1 MKFKDLSKIR
11 FFLLENGTRDHGE
24 RLMNRD
30 KNLDILSMK
39 SLLRNRGEK
48 MPKVFTGKVIIPGDK
63 IDEYLEMLEKAEEKR
78 KPFVENVMRYWTSSL
93 IISLRR
99 RVYRKELLTTTIG
112 LFRCSMNFLR
122 TTLMSG
128 IIQK

>member
-1 MKFKDLSKIR
+1 
-11 FFLLENGTRDHGE
+11 
-24 RLMNRD
+24 MNRN

-39 SLLRNRGEK
+39 SLWRNRGEK

-63 IDEYLEMLEKAEEKR
+63 IDGYLEMLEKAEEKR
-78 KPFVENVMRYWTSSL
+78 KLKNVMRYWTSSL

-122 TTLMSG
+122 T
-128 IIQK
+128 IAPH